1 MGQIKSKK
9 INVKEKVLKA
19 SSSKVMCRFGLS
31 DWYIPDV
38 IGGVTGDEIRNNGKF
53 WLGSQC
59 ALRQVIF
66 AEDDDTESYYTAG
79 LDAISTSGDTTYTRL
94 IINRPNGVMS
104 VGFRYNNS
112 DKTLDWKTSD
122 STGAVKA
129 IVVELDIQTSSK
141 TNSLSDDGD
150 ELYINPINYVKEL
163 GNLILG
169 MSGVVL
175 LYYFIEYLYKLKP

>member
-1 MGQIKSKK
+1 MGQIKSKNVNEK
-9 INVKEKVLKA
+9 IFRA
-19 SSSKVMCRFGLS
+19 SSNNVMYRFGLS

-53 WLGSQC
+53 WLGTQC
-59 ALRQVIF
+59 ALRQVVF

-79 LDAISTSGDTTYTRL
+79 LDAISISGDTTYTRL
-94 IINRPNGVMS
+94 IINRPSGIMS
-104 VGFRYNNS
+104 VGFRYNSS

-122 STGAVKA
+122 STGIVKA
-129 IVVELDIQTSSK
+129 IIVELDIQTSSK
-141 TNSLSDDGD
+141 TDSLSDDSD

-163 GNLILG
+163 GKFILS